1 MTENPGSAFPLDLAA
16 IARDMQ
22 QRFGWSEGDLG
33 DAMRQLMP
41 AAMSGLK
48 NFGPFVPSLQPFLGS
63 WPSQGSANPFSLSLV
78 SSDSSDHLL
87 PFFGPKFVRDAVSDQ
102 IAQVT
107 GLQREAIAEMM
118 PVAATLAMGQVA
130 RPYLQGE
137 ARELLDAFLRGY
149 ARGRPKPV
157 PGPADYLQGYTQ
169 AMQSFWAGFLKPFER
184 QEASVEEPEPE
195 ELEDEEIV
203 LPGSDAPDEA
213 EAGAEDP
220 EQSTEF
226 GAMVSDWMTAGRDFQ
241 SSQFKAF
248 DSFFEKAIKDMTAG
262 RS

>member
-33 DAMRQLMP
+33 EAMRQLMP

-48 NFGPFVPSLQPFLGS
+48 NFGPFVPAFQPLMNS
-63 WPSQGSANPFSLSLV
+63 WPMGQVPSAFSAPQFST
-78 SSDSSDHLL
+78 DSSDHLL
-87 PFFGPKFVRDAVSDQ
+87 PFFGPKFVRDAVSEQ

-149 ARGRPKPV
+149 ARGRPKPI
-157 PGPADYLQGYTQ
+157 PGPADYIQGYTQ
-169 AMQSFWAGFLKPFER
+169 AMQSFWSGFLKPFER
-184 QEASVEEPEPE
+184 QDAAAEEPEADEAEEEDIVLPNAGEPETIETHTE
-195 ELEDEEIV
+195 ELEV
-203 LPGSDAPDEA
+203 PG
-213 EAGAEDP
+213 
-220 EQSTEF
+220 EF

-248 DSFFEKAIKDMTAG
+248 DSFFEKAIKDMSDG

>member
-1 MTENPGSAFPLDLAA
+1 MTEIPGSAFPLDLAS

-48 NFGPFVPSLQPFLGS
+48 NFGPLVPGLQPLLS
-63 WPSQGSANPFSLSLV
+63 AWPMGAGGNPFSSLSF
-78 SSDSSDHLL
+78 SPDTSDQLL
-87 PFFGPKFVRDAVSDQ
+87 PFFGPKFVRDAVSEQ
-102 IAQVT
+102 IAAAT

-118 PVAATLAMGQVA
+118 PVAATLAMGQIA

-157 PGPADYLQGYTQ
+157 PGPADYIQGYTQ

-184 QEASVEEPEPE
+184 EDQSPSEPEISEPE
-195 ELEDEEIV
+195 AEDIV
-203 LPGSDAPDEA
+203 VSKAGQPGEMETSPSASDA
-213 EAGAEDP
+213 
-220 EQSTEF
+220 SNEF

-248 DSFFEKAIKDMTAG
+248 DSFFEKAIKDMNAS

>member
-33 DAMRQLMP
+33 EAMRQLMP

-48 NFGPFVPSLQPFLGS
+48 NFGPFVPSVQPFLSS
-63 WPSQGSANPFSLSLV
+63 WPVAGAANPFSPPQFSTE
-78 SSDSSDHLL
+78 SSDHLL

-157 PGPADYLQGYTQ
+157 PGPADYIQGYTQ
-169 AMQSFWAGFLKPFER
+169 AMQSFWSGFLKPFER
-184 QEASVEEPEPE
+184 QETLSEEPEADEPE
-195 ELEDEEIV
+195 EEEIV
-203 LPGSDAPDEA
+203 LQNAGESEAAQSGTDE
-213 EAGAEDP
+213 P
-220 EQSTEF
+220 EEQGEF